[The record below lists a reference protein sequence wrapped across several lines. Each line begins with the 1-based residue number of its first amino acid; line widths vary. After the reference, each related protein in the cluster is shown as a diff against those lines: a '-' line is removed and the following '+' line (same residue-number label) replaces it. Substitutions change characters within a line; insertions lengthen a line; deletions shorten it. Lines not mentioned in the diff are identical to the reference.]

1 MFEIEMNGTMYQFN
15 FGIGFM
21 RDADRGIQSKPDQN
35 GVTQN
40 LGLRYMI
47 AGIMDGD
54 CTKLSDA
61 LLLANKGFAP
71 RLSQKDLDAYLE
83 DESTDIDKVFDD
95 VLGFLR
101 TANATKKM
109 TVYLEK
115 AMKEEEEKQKA
126 QMEA

>member
-1 MFEIEMNGTMYQFN
+1 MFEIEIKDAMYQFN

-21 RDADRGIQSKPDQN
+21 RDADKGIQSKPDQN

-54 CTKLSDA
+54 CNKLSEA
-61 LLLANKGFAP
+61 LLLANKGFVP
-71 RLSQKDLDAYLE
+71 RLKGSELDAYID
-83 DESTDIDKVFDD
+83 DENTDIDKLFDD